1 MSENVFSFRKHI
13 VRLTPAEAEIRFL
26 VSFPP
31 SAKDL
36 HVRGRLMGP
45 RCPYAATVEVAYP
58 LRELERAQDHAGG
71 SASILLRTVIPEPSM
86 WDPESP
92 FLYSGPLGIWEGD
105 RQLEQQNVQ
114 IGFVG
119 WGLGTRGLRVNGK
132 YIDLQASVAEGLDVP
147 TAKVFREQGVNC
159 VVVDVGRAAATTWE
173 IADRYGFF
181 VLGRVSDPMA
191 WEQARPFEGRP
202 SCLGW
207 IFRPEALAALKPKSF
222 DGTSYTGSAPLIGLE
237 LERIP
242 DQPIPGISFLVAAP
256 GILEQPNAM
265 GLPWLRVER
274 AGEQQNSLDLTATIM
289 GTLRNWPLPGE
300 MKL

>member
-1 MSENVFSFRKHI
+1 MSENAFSVRKHI

-26 VSFPP
+26 VSFPD
-31 SAKDL
+31 SADDL

-45 RCPYAATVEVAYP
+45 RCPYASTVEVAYP
-58 LRELERAQDHAGG
+58 LRELERTQDQDGG

-92 FLYSGPLGIWEGD
+92 FLYSGPLGIWQGD

-114 IGFVG
+114 IGFIG

-132 YIDLQASVAEGLDVP
+132 YIDLQASLAPGLDVP
-147 TAKVFREQGVNC
+147 IAKLLREQGVNC
-159 VVVDVGRAAATTWE
+159 VVVNVERALSETWE
-173 IADRYGFF
+173 IADRFGFF
-181 VLGRVSDPMA
+181 VLGHVRDPMA
-191 WEQARPFEGRP
+191 WEQTRQYEGRP

-207 IFRPEALAALKPKSF
+207 ILRPEALPALKPKQF

-237 LERIP
+237 VDRVP
-242 DQPIPGISFLVAAP
+242 DQIVPGVSFLVAIP
-256 GILEQPNAM
+256 GVLEQSNAL

-274 AGEQQNSLDLTATIM
+274 GGEQQNSLDLNASIL
-289 GTLRNWPLPGE
+289 GTLRDWPLRGK
-300 MKL
+300 MKI

>member
-1 MSENVFSFRKHI
+1 MSENAYTVRKHI

-26 VSFPP
+26 VSVPN
-31 SAKDL
+31 SATDL
-36 HVRGRLMGP
+36 QVRGRLMGP

-58 LRELERAQDHAGG
+58 LRELERAEDQAGG
-71 SASILLRTVIPEPSM
+71 GASILLRTVIPEPSM

-92 FLYSGPLGIWEGD
+92 FLYSGPLGIWQGD
-105 RQLEQQNVQ
+105 RQLEQQSIQ
-114 IGFVG
+114 IGFIG

-132 YIDLQASVAEGLDVP
+132 YIELQATVVEGLDVA
-147 TAKVFREQGVNC
+147 TAKLLREQGVNC
-159 VVVDVGRAAATTWE
+159 VVVDVGRAASGTWE

-191 WEQARPFEGRP
+191 WEHAKQFEGRP

-207 IFRPEALAALKPKSF
+207 ILRSAALPALKPKNF

-237 LERIP
+237 LDRIP

-274 AGEQQNSLDLTATIM
+274 AGEQPSALDLSASIM
-289 GTLRNWPLPGE
+289 GTLRNWSLPGE